1 MDLYLYNEVLILI
14 LQGGITMNKNK
25 KIIISIILLF
35 ITLLGGFFIFKEIN
49 KYKSDIS
56 NLSGYVLG
64 KGVAP
69 NLTQEE
75 IQALLQKKVDES
87 KVAFSIYTEP
97 TFKGKEGTIM
107 FVNPRY
113 SAHNLEL
120 EVRVDNKVIIRTQK
134 ISTDKY
140 IEKIE
145 LMGRALKKGEHK
157 GVASIKAYDR
167 KTDDLVGQVAVDMI
181 ITSK

>member
-1 MDLYLYNEVLILI
+1 
-14 LQGGITMNKNK
+14 MNKNK

-97 TFKGKEGTIM
+97 TFKGKEDI
-107 FVNPRY
+107 V
-113 SAHNLEL
+113 L
-120 EVRVDNKVIIRTQK
+120 
-134 ISTDKY
+134 
-140 IEKIE
+140 
-145 LMGRALKKGEHK
+145 
-157 GVASIKAYDR
+157 
-167 KTDDLVGQVAVDMI
+167 
-181 ITSK
+181 IT

>member
-1 MDLYLYNEVLILI
+1 
-14 LQGGITMNKNK
+14 MNKNK

-97 TFKGKEGTIM
+97 TF
-107 FVNPRY
+107 
-113 SAHNLEL
+113 
-120 EVRVDNKVIIRTQK
+120 
-134 ISTDKY
+134 
-140 IEKIE
+140 
-145 LMGRALKKGEHK
+145 
-157 GVASIKAYDR
+157 
-167 KTDDLVGQVAVDMI
+167 
-181 ITSK
+181 